1 LSAVRRPID
10 LQAKYV
16 AQCKICK
23 LGKSDPDFLKY
34 LYQLRFD
41 IELPLAKVATL
52 ANEML
57 RDISSTTGRKMPELN
72 EQNLSTHFS
81 DHVPVELARKYKM
94 QVAMGT
100 AAVTAQV
107 RNASEI
113 SVARIEQAEKG
124 LDDEINIFRHL
135 LDIYTRMRERY
146 DKLPRN
152 AEVPLSPEEIELG
165 DQMTKILGQ
174 LGRMKQSEK
183 MISVMVHALM
193 SKFAEGVMLVCLT
206 ELEATKLELSTF
218 VDDAAA
224 RDRIVEGLRIRLG
237 RGFMAASDATLRD
250 IKSRFAFAAL
260 Q

>member
-1 LSAVRRPID
+1 
-10 LQAKYV
+10 V

-135 LDIYTRMRERY
+135 LDI
-146 DKLPRN
+146 
-152 AEVPLSPEEIELG
+152 
-165 DQMTKILGQ
+165 
-174 LGRMKQSEK
+174 
-183 MISVMVHALM
+183 
-193 SKFAEGVMLVCLT
+193 
-206 ELEATKLELSTF
+206 
-218 VDDAAA
+218 
-224 RDRIVEGLRIRLG
+224 
-237 RGFMAASDATLRD
+237 
-250 IKSRFAFAAL
+250 
-260 Q
+260 